1 MLDLAELR
9 AMLTEYFAKYHPFRL
24 TAVAKKGGVLPPHTM
39 RLYGDAPRTLSL
51 LLSELNRLTAELA
64 AAQAERDSLHTTA
77 ESRLM
82 RMRTASQLLI
92 AEIGAKGPENVD
104 ITAGRAVAVIEGL
117 KEEAARRGPVV
128 EWRKEKD
135 WEEAEIGRFSLA
147 VSDAGWS
154 VEIKGHSGMYELID
168 RGPET
173 GPAGKA
179 AAEAAYLK
187 AVGLA

>member
-64 AAQAERDSLHTTA
+64 AAQAELT
-77 ESRLM
+77 
-82 RMRTASQLLI
+82 
-92 AEIGAKGPENVD
+92 
-104 ITAGRAVAVIEGL
+104 
-117 KEEAARRGPVV
+117 AARRGPVV

-179 AAEAAYLK
+179 ACEAAYRR
-187 AVGLA
+187 AAGLP

>member
-1 MLDLAELR
+1 MPLDLAR
-9 AMLTEYFAKYHPFRL
+9 S
-24 TAVAKKGGVLPPHTM
+24 
-39 RLYGDAPRTLSL
+39 RTRHEPYADTRVGQDIAA
-51 LLSELNRLTAELA
+51 LLSELDRLQAGGCARDQRTTQFCAETVARDAEIARLTSELA
-64 AAQAERDSLHTTA
+64 AAQAELT
-77 ESRLM
+77 
-82 RMRTASQLLI
+82 
-92 AEIGAKGPENVD
+92 
-104 ITAGRAVAVIEGL
+104 
-117 KEEAARRGPVV
+117 AARRGPVV

-154 VEIKGHSGMYELID
+154 VEIKGHGGMYELID

-173 GPAGKA
+173 GPAGKS

>member
-1 MLDLAELR
+1 MPLDLDAIR
-9 AMLTEYFAKYHPFRL
+9 ARHEPYADTRVGQDIA
-24 TAVAKKGGVLPPHTM
+24 A
-39 RLYGDAPRTLSL
+39 
-51 LLSELNRLTAELA
+51 LLSEVGRLQAGGCARDQRTTQFCAEAAAKDAEIARLTSELA
-64 AAQAERDSLHTTA
+64 AAQAELT
-77 ESRLM
+77 
-82 RMRTASQLLI
+82 
-92 AEIGAKGPENVD
+92 
-104 ITAGRAVAVIEGL
+104 
-117 KEEAARRGPVV
+117 AARRGPVV

-179 AAEAAYLK
+179 ACEAAYRR
-187 AVGLA
+187 AAGL